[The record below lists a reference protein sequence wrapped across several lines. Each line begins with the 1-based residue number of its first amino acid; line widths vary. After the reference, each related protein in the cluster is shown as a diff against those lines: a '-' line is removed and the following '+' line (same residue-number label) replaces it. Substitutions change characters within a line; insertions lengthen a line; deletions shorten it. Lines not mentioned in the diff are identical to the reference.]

1 MSLASLFSFRRK
13 NKADSNH
20 VRSVN
25 AASSN
30 WPDDAKSFAPSADIR
45 GASQTV
51 SQRVASLY
59 LNDPVVRSGV
69 NLLVSSIVGSGCRL
83 NTPDQVIDA
92 VFNSARIDPSRRMSS
107 AALQRA
113 FIRSIALAGEALALH
128 RLIGGS
134 YACQILDPEQ
144 LDRSKNED
152 FGNGGGIVAGVEK
165 TFDGRIVAYWILP
178 QAPGDPFARAIQSR
192 RFPASEVI
200 HIFEQE
206 FPGQVRGISPFTPVL
221 SVLNQASIA
230 IEARLKQ
237 LQVSAMLTAILT
249 SPDGT
254 DPFEGNPNASLEPGA
269 IIRARPGE
277 DVSVVNGPQSP
288 EFNSFMKVLYRQVAA
303 ALGLTYE
310 DLIGDLEG
318 VNYSSFRG
326 GALTARRKAEAQ
338 RKVLLI
344 EGFLQPVS
352 ERWQAIE
359 VFSGRQRQIV
369 NAGWIEPAWPQ
380 VDPAKEADA
389 EIALLDAGLK
399 SRREIIE
406 ARGREFETVQ
416 AEIDADEPR
425 TPKTPAIAKPDEVVE

>member
-1 MSLASLFSFRRK
+1 MSFSFSNLFQRK
-13 NKADSNH
+13 NKTDSNH
-20 VRSVN
+20 VRSMN
-25 AASSN
+25 AASAN

-45 GASQTV
+45 SASQTV

-69 NLLVSSIVGSGCRL
+69 NLLVSNIVGSGCRL
-83 NTPDQVIDA
+83 NTPEQDIDTA
-92 VFNSARIDPSRRMSS
+92 FNAARLDPSRRMLST
-107 AALQRA
+107 ALQRA
-113 FIRSIALAGEALALH
+113 FIRSIILAGEGLALH
-128 RLIGGS
+128 RLIDGS

-152 FGNGGGIVAGVEK
+152 FGGGGGIVAGVEK

-178 QAPGDPFARAIQSR
+178 HAPGDPFARTIQSE

-221 SVLNQASIA
+221 PVLNQASIA

-254 DPFEGNPNASLEPGA
+254 DAFDGNPNASLEPGA

-277 DVSVVNGPQSP
+277 NVSVVNGPQSP

-303 ALGLTYE
+303 ALGVTYE

-344 EGFLQPVS
+344 EGFLHPIT
-352 ERWQAIE
+352 ERWQTIE
-359 VFSGRQRQIV
+359 FFAGRQRQIV
-369 NAGWIEPAWPQ
+369 SFGWIEPAWPQ

-425 TPKTPAIAKPDEVVE
+425 PSRTPAISKPEEVSE